1 MKPLAFL
8 SRLVLLGMG
17 LPALASAESLGSIG
31 ALSQQQ
37 FIGFAENLGAA
48 TAYKSIAPAEALG
61 SLGLDI
67 GVELSSTEIDSALFD
82 QASDGSFGN
91 SELLVPRL
99 HAHKGLPFGLD
110 VGASLSAVP
119 DTDISII
126 GGELRYALID
136 GGVITPAL
144 AVRASYSQIQGVTDF
159 DLNSSALELTVSKG
173 FLVLTPYAGA
183 GLVRS
188 VADPHAIA
196 NLSKETFEQKKI
208 YVGLAVSLGF
218 ALTLEI
224 DRTGDY
230 RTYSAKAGIRF

>member
-1 MKPLAFL
+1 MKPIAFL
-8 SRLVLLGMG
+8 SRLILLGMG

-37 FIGFAENLGAA
+37 FIGFAENLSAA

-67 GVELSSTEIDSALFD
+67 GVELSSTEIDSTVFD
-82 QASDGSFGN
+82 QASDGSFGS

-110 VGASLSAVP
+110 IGASLSAVP

-136 GGVITPAL
+136 GGVVTPAL
-144 AVRASYSQIQGVTDF
+144 AVRASYSQLQGITDF
-159 DLNSSALELTVSKG
+159 DLNNSALELTVSKG

-196 NLSKETFEQKKI
+196 NLNKETFEQKKF